1 VLSPVEL
8 KKGQFLHLAVDVPK
22 LGPAKIESTVWH
34 VRSVKN
40 PSTRTRAWSAGMVVV
55 KSDETYARLL
65 APAEL
70 NVSVEDDS
78 EADSEELR
86 MFRVRVQVKGEP
98 RTRVLTLGAATQ
110 KEAHEL
116 ALADLDDSWTI
127 VEIRSVSAAT
137 FT

>member
-1 VLSPVEL
+1 MLSPVEL
-8 KKGQFLHLAVDVPK
+8 KKGQFLRVAVDVPK

-40 PSTRTRAWSAGMVVV
+40 PSTRRRAWSAGIVLR
-55 KSDETYARLL
+55 KSDDTYARLL

-70 NVSVEDDS
+70 NVSIEDDS
-78 EADSEELR
+78 NDKSDELQ

-98 RTRVLTLGAATQ
+98 RTRVLTLEAATEE
-110 KEAHEL
+110 EAHEM

-127 VEIRSVSAAT
+127 IDIRNVSAAT
-137 FT
+137 CM

>member
-1 VLSPVEL
+1 MLSPVEL
-8 KKGQFLHLAVDVPK
+8 KKGQSLRLAVDVPK
-22 LGPAKIESTVWH
+22 LGPAQIESTVWH

-40 PSTRTRAWSAGMVVV
+40 PSTRKRAWLAGMVIV

-70 NVSVEDDS
+70 YVSVEDDS
-78 EADSEELR
+78 NDKSEELR
-86 MFRVRVQVKGEP
+86 MFRVRVQIEGER
-98 RTRVLTLGAATQ
+98 RTRLLTLGAATE

-127 VEIRSVSAAT
+127 LEIQRV
-137 FT
+137 